1 MLASHVVRVLECG
14 WVVLRHPDR
23 HTKHLRASSSRV
35 RTWGMT
41 ILRKIPNMQTTAVEL
56 LCPRCRCVDSAPDIV
71 VWGPEKLSA
80 APHGCPIAQELAQ
93 LRISR
98 VHECSCLYTKSPLV
112 YTQECARNIYLYMY
126 THTYTYIYIYII
138 CICTYIYIYIYMYIY
153 TTFIQCISSTNPPED
168 WAPWNLLARVSKMPR
183 SPDLRLRRSRQQK

>member
-1 MLASHVVRVLECG
+1 MWNLFDFCVRSACWLCDMQ

-41 ILRKIPNMQTTAVEL
+41 ILRKIPKMQTTAVEL

-71 VWGPEKLSA
+71 VWGREKLSA

-112 YTQECARNIYLYMY
+112 YTQECVRNIYIYICI
-126 THTYTYIYIYII
+126 HIHIHTYIYI
-138 CICTYIYIYIYMYIY
+138 
-153 TTFIQCISSTNPPED
+153 
-168 WAPWNLLARVSKMPR
+168 
-183 SPDLRLRRSRQQK
+183 